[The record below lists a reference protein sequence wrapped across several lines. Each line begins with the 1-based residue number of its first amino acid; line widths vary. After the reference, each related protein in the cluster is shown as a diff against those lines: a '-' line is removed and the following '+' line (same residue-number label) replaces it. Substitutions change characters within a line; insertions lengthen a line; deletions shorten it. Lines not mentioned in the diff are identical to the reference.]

1 MLKVPTAFTAVDKYS
16 GTMKRMEKSTRRFA
30 NKAQTNFARAERSVR
45 SFNSGVSR
53 VTSKVF
59 NLRNA
64 AVALA
69 ATAVFKKMYDGVTA
83 VAELGDEAAKSA
95 AAFGISAEALQEYQ
109 FAADRSGVS
118 SSIFESSMLAL
129 VKRTG
134 ELRAESGGLYTYL
147 NKTGQ
152 TALMNQLKAASN
164 TDEAMQILTKRM
176 GEIESPT
183 QRAALANAAFSRSG
197 IKMVNM
203 MKGGVEGINALREE
217 KRKYGVISNEAA
229 AQAEGFMDSQTNMQ
243 ASIDGI
249 LESVGSMLIPK
260 VQLLQDKITSWIG
273 NNKELIK
280 SKVSEWANKISESI
294 QWVVD
299 NSGMLITTGKIL
311 IGTLV
316 GLKVAMIAGRIA
328 MVATKAA
335 AIGYNVVLGVQ
346 AAMTGGLTKAI
357 ATNKVAL
364 IAYKTVTAIATAAQ
378 WAWNAALNAN
388 PIGLIIGAIV
398 LLIGL
403 IAAVIKK
410 WDQWGAAVS
419 LFMGPI
425 GMVIAIVM
433 EFKKRWEDVVSA
445 FKSGGI
451 LGALKKIGQVI
462 LSAVLA
468 PIEQLLKGVGK
479 IPGMDW
485 ATDAANNINQF
496 REGMFDGDGGE
507 EPAPSVNN
515 GTEQFNMMQYQQ
527 TNNAKVDIDVND
539 PNKRTKVKSDQSFV
553 NINTTPTFGG

>member
-1 MLKVPTAFTAVDKYS
+1 
-16 GTMKRMEKSTRRFA
+16 
-30 NKAQTNFARAERSVR
+30 
-45 SFNSGVSR
+45 
-53 VTSKVF
+53 
-59 NLRNA
+59 
-64 AVALA
+64 
-69 ATAVFKKMYDGVTA
+69 
-83 VAELGDEAAKSA
+83 
-95 AAFGISAEALQEYQ
+95 
-109 FAADRSGVS
+109 
-118 SSIFESSMLAL
+118 MLAL

-152 TALMNQLKAASN
+152 KALMNQLKAASN
-164 TDEAMQILTKRM
+164 TDEAMKILTKRM

-203 MKGGVEGINALREE
+203 MKGGEEGINALREQA
-217 KRKYGVISNEAA
+217 RKYGGVISNEAA
-229 AQAEGFMDSQTNMQ
+229 AKSEEFIDAQTNMNF
-243 ASIDGI
+243 AMRGLGNTIGTA
-249 LESVGSMLIPK
+249 LMPK
-260 VQLLQDKITSWIG
+260 VQTIIEGITNWVG
-273 NNKELIK
+273 NNRKLI
-280 SKVSEWANKISESI
+280 SQKVSEWANMLSNALS
-294 QWVVD
+294 WVVD

-316 GLKVAMIAGRIA
+316 GLKAALIAGRIA
-328 MVATKAA
+328 MLITKAA

-403 IAAVIKK
+403 ITAVVKK
-410 WDQWGAAVS
+410 WDEWGAAVS

-425 GMVIAIVM
+425 GMVISIVM

-515 GTEQFNMMQYQQ
+515 GTEQFNMMQYHQ